1 MVENYELI
9 IIGAGPAG
17 LTASIYASRY
27 RIKNLVIGS
36 QLGGAMALASAVENY
51 PGFER
56 ISGLELTQ
64 KMAQQVKALGAEIIN
79 DSVVEIQNSKSLAV
93 GGADKIQNK
102 FKIQN
107 PSPLVG
113 QTKFKIIT
121 ENGKEYKAR
130 AIILA
135 TGTRRRELGVP
146 GEKEYLGR
154 GVSYCATCDA
164 AFFRDKVVAV
174 IGGANAA
181 VMSADHLARFAK
193 KVYLIYRRKPL
204 RAEPI
209 WVERVEKN
217 PKIEIIYNTN
227 IVRILGKAEFEIQNP
242 KHKIQNKFEIRN
254 LPPGGGTPPK
264 AVVKSEI
271 KEVVGGVE
279 LDSPYRGSKYLVVD
293 GVFIEIGG
301 VPGTELAKSLGVELD
316 EKGFV
321 KVNPDM
327 ETNVPGIFAAGD
339 IANLHGELQQIVI
352 ACAEGAT
359 ATFSAYKY
367 LSKNPLK

>member
-1 MVENYELI
+1 MEDLI

-56 ISGLELTQ
+56 ISGLELAQ
-64 KMAQQVKALGAEIIN
+64 KMAQQVKVLGAEIIN
-79 DSVVEIQNSKSLAV
+79 NSVVKIQNSIRQP
-93 GGADKIQNK
+93 ADKIQ
-102 FKIQN
+102 
-107 PSPLVG
+107 SASRR
-113 QTKFKIIT
+113 TKFKIIT
-121 ENGKEYKAR
+121 EGEKEYQAR

-174 IGGANAA
+174 VGGANAA

-227 IVRILGKAEFEIQNP
+227 IVRILGGTEFEIQNP
-242 KHKIQNKFEIRN
+242 IRQPADKIQNKRECWW
-254 LPPGGGTPPK
+254 
-264 AVVKSEI
+264 
-271 KEVVGGVE
+271 GGV
-279 LDSPYRGSKYLVVD
+279 G
-293 GVFIEIGG
+293 
-301 VPGTELAKSLGVELD
+301 
-316 EKGFV
+316 
-321 KVNPDM
+321 
-327 ETNVPGIFAAGD
+327 
-339 IANLHGELQQIVI
+339 
-352 ACAEGAT
+352 
-359 ATFSAYKY
+359 
-367 LSKNPLK
+367 

>member
-1 MVENYELI
+1 MENYELI
-9 IIGAGPAG
+9 IIGSGPAG

-51 PGFER
+51 PGFAR
-56 ISGLELTQ
+56 ISGLELAQ
-64 KMAQQVKALGAEIIN
+64 KMAKQVKALGAKIVN
-79 DSVVEIQNSKSLAV
+79 DTVIEIQNLPPKA
-93 GGADKIQNK
+93 AA
-102 FKIQN
+102 
-107 PSPLVG
+107 
-113 QTKFKIIT
+113 KFKIIT
-121 ENGKEYKAR
+121 EGGKEYESR

-146 GEKEYLGR
+146 GERKYLGK
-154 GVSYCATCDA
+154 GVSYCAACDA
-164 AFFRDKVVAV
+164 PFFRGKTVAV

-181 VMSADHLARFAK
+181 VTSADHLSRFAK

-217 PKIEIIYNTN
+217 PKIEIVYNTN
-227 IVRILGKAEFEIQNP
+227 IRRIFGDGKVR
-242 KHKIQNKFEIRN
+242 
-254 LPPGGGTPPK
+254 
-264 AVVKSEI
+264 
-271 KEVVGGVE
+271 GVE
-279 LDSPYRGSKYLVVD
+279 LDKPFGGEKYLAVD

-301 VPGTELAKSLGVELD
+301 VPGAELAKSLGVELD

-327 ETNVPGIFAAGD
+327 ETNVPGVFAAGD

-352 ACAEGAT
+352 ACAKGAT
-359 ATFSAYKY
+359 AALSAYKY
-367 LSKNPLK
+367 LQTQH

>member
-1 MVENYELI
+1 MRYDLI

-27 RIKNLVIGS
+27 RINHLVIGKD
-36 QLGGAMALASAVENY
+36 LGGAMALASAVENY
-51 PGFER
+51 PGFKK
-56 ISGLELTQ
+56 ISGLELT
-64 KMAQQVKALGAEIIN
+64 KRMVEQVKGLGGEIIN
-79 DSVVEIQNSKSLAV
+79 DSVIKIQISIRQP
-93 GGADKIQNK
+93 ADKIQNK
-102 FKIQN
+102 SKIQ
-107 PSPLVG
+107 SASWR
-113 QTKFKIIT
+113 TKFKIIT
-121 ENGKEYKAR
+121 ESGKKYEAR

-146 GEKEYLGR
+146 GEKEYLGK

-164 AFFRDKVVAV
+164 TFFRDKTVVV
-174 IGGANAA
+174 VGGANAA
-181 VMSADHLARFAK
+181 VMSADHLSRFAQ

-209 WVERVEKN
+209 WAERVGEN

-227 IVRILGKAEFEIQNP
+227 VIRILGEEKFKMQNA
-242 KHKIQNKFEIRN
+242 N
-254 LPPGGGTPPK
+254 LK
-264 AVVKSEI
+264 MIIKNSKLSE
-271 KEVVGGVE
+271 KGKVGGVE
-279 LDSPYRGSKYLVVD
+279 LDNPYRRSKYLALD
-293 GVFIEIGG
+293 GAFIEIGG

-327 ETNVPGIFAAGD
+327 ETNIPGVFAAGD
-339 IANLHGELQQIVI
+339 IANLHGELQQIII

-359 ATFSAYKY
+359 ATFSVYKY
-367 LSKNPLK
+367 LSSSPQC

>member
-1 MVENYELI
+1 MENYELI
-9 IIGAGPAG
+9 IIGSGPAG

-56 ISGLELTQ
+56 ISGLELAQ

-79 DSVVEIQNSKSLAV
+79 DSVIEMQSVKCKSQNDNL
-93 GGADKIQNK
+93 
-102 FKIQN
+102 
-107 PSPLVG
+107 
-113 QTKFKIIT
+113 KFKIIT
-121 ENGKEYKAR
+121 EGGREYEAK

-154 GVSYCATCDA
+154 GVSYCSTCDA

-174 IGGANAA
+174 VGGANAA

-217 PKIEIIYNTN
+217 PKIEIVYNTN
-227 IVRILGKAEFEIQNP
+227 IIRIFGDGK
-242 KHKIQNKFEIRN
+242 
-254 LPPGGGTPPK
+254 
-264 AVVKSEI
+264 
-271 KEVVGGVE
+271 VGGVE
-279 LDSPYRGSKYLVVD
+279 LDNPYEGNKYLAVD

-301 VPGTELAKSLGVELD
+301 VPGVKLAKSLGVELD

-327 ETNVPGIFAAGD
+327 ETNVPGVFAAGD
-339 IANLHGELQQIVI
+339 IANLHGELQQIII

-359 ATFSAYKY
+359 AAFSAYRF
-367 LSKNPLK
+367 LSKNTS

>member
-1 MVENYELI
+1 MENYELI
-9 IIGAGPAG
+9 IIGSGPAG

-56 ISGLELTQ
+56 ISGLELAQ

-79 DSVVEIQNSKSLAV
+79 DSVIEMQSVKCKSQNDNL
-93 GGADKIQNK
+93 
-102 FKIQN
+102 
-107 PSPLVG
+107 
-113 QTKFKIIT
+113 KFKIIT
-121 ENGKEYKAR
+121 EGGREYEAK

-146 GEKEYLGR
+146 GERKYLGK

-174 IGGANAA
+174 VGGANAA
-181 VMSADHLARFAK
+181 VMSADHLSRFAK

-217 PKIEIIYNTN
+217 PKIEIVYNTN
-227 IVRILGKAEFEIQNP
+227 VLRILGESEFANVKCQMSN
-242 KHKIQNKFEIRN
+242 
-254 LPPGGGTPPK
+254 
-264 AVVKSEI
+264 VKSKSKISNLE
-271 KEVVGGVE
+271 KVGGVE
-279 LDSPYRGSKYLVVD
+279 LDNPYEGNKYLAVD

-301 VPGTELAKSLGVELD
+301 VPGVKLAKSLGVELD

-327 ETNVPGIFAAGD
+327 ETNVPGVFAAGD
-339 IANLHGELQQIVI
+339 IANLHGELQQIII

-367 LSKNPLK
+367 LSKNTS

>member
-1 MVENYELI
+1 MLYDLI

-56 ISGLELTQ
+56 ISGLELAQ
-64 KMAQQVKALGAEIIN
+64 KMAQQVKELGAEIIN
-79 DSVVEIQNSKSLAV
+79 DSVVKIQNSIRQP
-93 GGADKIQNK
+93 ADKIQNK
-102 FKIQN
+102 SKIQ
-107 PSPLVG
+107 SASRR
-113 QTKFKIIT
+113 TKFKIIT
-121 ENGKEYKAR
+121 EGGKEYQAR

-146 GEKEYLGR
+146 GEKEYLGK

-174 IGGANAA
+174 VGGANAA
-181 VMSADHLARFAK
+181 VMSADHLSRFAK

-209 WVERVEKN
+209 WVERVKKN
-217 PKIEIIYNTN
+217 TKIEIIYNTN
-227 IVRILGKAEFEIQNP
+227 IVRILGESEFKIQISIRQP
-242 KHKIQNKFEIRN
+242 ADKFQNKFQIPNSKPE
-254 LPPGGGTPPK
+254 T
-264 AVVKSEI
+264 

-279 LDSPYRGSKYLVVD
+279 LDNPYRGSKYLAVD

-327 ETNVPGIFAAGD
+327 ETNIPGVFAAGD
-339 IANLHGELQQIVI
+339 IANLHGELQQIII

-359 ATFSAYKY
+359 ATFSVYKY
-367 LSKNPLK
+367 LSFSSNVSF

>member
-1 MVENYELI
+1 MEDLI

-56 ISGLELTQ
+56 ISGLELAQ

-79 DSVVEIQNSKSLAV
+79 DSVIKIQNQKSLPCRQAGKIQNKSKIQNSK
-93 GGADKIQNK
+93 
-102 FKIQN
+102 FKI
-107 PSPLVG
+107 
-113 QTKFKIIT
+113 TT
-121 ENGKEYKAR
+121 EGGKEYEAR

-146 GEKEYLGR
+146 GERKYLGK

-164 AFFRDKVVAV
+164 AFFRDRVVAV
-174 IGGANAA
+174 VGGANAA
-181 VMSADHLARFAK
+181 VMSADHLSRFAK

-217 PKIEIIYNTN
+217 PKIEIVYNTN
-227 IVRILGKAEFEIQNP
+227 IIRIFGDGK
-242 KHKIQNKFEIRN
+242 
-254 LPPGGGTPPK
+254 
-264 AVVKSEI
+264 
-271 KEVVGGVE
+271 VGGVE
-279 LDSPYRGSKYLVVD
+279 LDNPYEGNKYLAVD

-327 ETNVPGIFAAGD
+327 ETNVPGVFAAGD
-339 IANLHGELQQIVI
+339 IANIHGELQQIII

-359 ATFSAYKY
+359 ATFSVYKY
-367 LSKNPLK
+367 LSSSTNASF

>member
-1 MVENYELI
+1 MVDLV
-9 IIGAGPAG
+9 IIGSGPAG

-27 RIKNLVIGS
+27 RIGNLVIGKEV
-36 QLGGAMALASAVENY
+36 GGAMALASAVENY

-56 ISGLELTQ
+56 VSGLELAQ
-64 KMAQQVKALGAEIIN
+64 KMTQQVKALEAEIIN
-79 DSVVEIQNSKSLAV
+79 DSVVEIQPPPSKTEGSSLA
-93 GGADKIQNK
+93 K
-102 FKIQN
+102 
-107 PSPLVG
+107 
-113 QTKFKIIT
+113 KFKIIT
-121 ENGKEYKAR
+121 EGGKEYETK

-209 WVERVEKN
+209 WIERVKEN

-227 IVRILGKAEFEIQNP
+227 VVRILGE
-242 KHKIQNKFEIRN
+242 
-254 LPPGGGTPPK
+254 
-264 AVVKSEI
+264 
-271 KEVVGGVE
+271 KEVVSRVE
-279 LDSPYRGSKYLVVD
+279 LDSPYRGRKYLAVE

-316 EKGFV
+316 EKRFV

-327 ETNVPGIFAAGD
+327 ETNVSGVFAAGD
-339 IANLHGELQQIVI
+339 IANLHGEIQQIIV
-352 ACAEGAT
+352 ACAEGAI
-359 ATFSAYKY
+359 AAFSVYKY
-367 LSKNPLK
+367 LSSANVVF

>member
-1 MVENYELI
+1 MVFDLI
-9 IIGAGPAG
+9 VIGSGPGG

-27 RIKNLVIGS
+27 RIKNLVIGN

-51 PGFER
+51 PGFEQ
-56 ISGLELTQ
+56 ISGLELAQ

-79 DSVVEIQNSKSLAV
+79 DSVIKIQNSICQP
-93 GGADKIQNK
+93 ADKIQ
-102 FKIQN
+102 
-107 PSPLVG
+107 SASRR
-113 QTKFKIIT
+113 TKFKIIT
-121 ENGKEYKAR
+121 EGGKEYQAR

-135 TGTRRRELGVP
+135 TGTKRRELGVP
-146 GEKEYLGR
+146 GEKEYLGK

-193 KVYLIYRRKPL
+193 KIYLIYRRKPL

-227 IVRILGKAEFEIQNP
+227 IVKILGESEF
-242 KHKIQNKFEIRN
+242 KIQNSKSKFQNKFKIQN
-254 LPPGGGTPPK
+254 LKLKTP
-264 AVVKSEI
+264 EL
-271 KEVVGGVE
+271 VGGVE
-279 LDSPYRGSKYLVVD
+279 LDNPYQGNKYLAVD

-301 VPGTELAKSLGVELD
+301 TPGTELAKSLGVELD

-327 ETNVPGIFAAGD
+327 ETNIPGVFAAGD
-339 IANLHGELQQIVI
+339 ITNFHGKLQQIVI
-352 ACAEGAT
+352 ACAEGAI
-359 ATFSAYKY
+359 AAFSVYRY
-367 LSKNPLK
+367 LSKNTS

>member
-1 MVENYELI
+1 MEKYDLI
-9 IIGAGPAG
+9 IIGSGPAG

-56 ISGLELTQ
+56 ISGLELAQ
-64 KMAQQVKALGAEIIN
+64 KMARQVQALGAEIIN
-79 DSVVEIQNSKSLAV
+79 DSVVKIQNSIRQL
-93 GGADKIQNK
+93 ADKIQNK
-102 FKIQN
+102 FKIPACRQAGQN
-107 PSPLVG
+107 S
-113 QTKFKIIT
+113 KFKIIT
-121 ENGKEYKAR
+121 EEGKEYEAK

-135 TGTRRRELGVP
+135 TGTKRRELGVP
-146 GEKEYLGR
+146 GEKEYLGK
-154 GVSYCATCDA
+154 GVGYCATCDA
-164 AFFRDKVVAV
+164 TFFRGKVVAV
-174 IGGANAA
+174 VGGANAA
-181 VMSADHLARFAK
+181 VMSADHLSRFAK

-217 PKIEIIYNTN
+217 PKIEIVYNTN
-227 IVRILGKAEFEIQNP
+227 IVKILGEK
-242 KHKIQNKFEIRN
+242 KFKMQISKSKMTIKN
-254 LPPGGGTPPK
+254 LK
-264 AVVKSEI
+264 LNEEEKVAA
-271 KEVVGGVE
+271 VE
-279 LDSPYRGSKYLVVD
+279 LDNFYKGKKYLAVE

-327 ETNVPGIFAAGD
+327 ETNVPGVFAAGD
-339 IANLHGELQQIVI
+339 IANLHGELQQIII
-352 ACAEGAT
+352 ACGEGAT
-359 ATFSAYKY
+359 AAFSAYKY
-367 LSKNPLK
+367 LRERRV

>member
-1 MVENYELI
+1 MENYELI
-9 IIGAGPAG
+9 IIGSGPAG

-56 ISGLELTQ
+56 ISGLELAQ

-79 DSVVEIQNSKSLAV
+79 DSVIEMQSVKCKSQNDNL
-93 GGADKIQNK
+93 
-102 FKIQN
+102 
-107 PSPLVG
+107 
-113 QTKFKIIT
+113 KFKIIT
-121 ENGKEYKAR
+121 EGGREYESR

-146 GEKEYLGR
+146 GERKYLGK

-174 IGGANAA
+174 VGGANAA
-181 VMSADHLARFAK
+181 VMSADHLSRFAK

-217 PKIEIIYNTN
+217 PKIEIVYDTN
-227 IVRILGKAEFEIQNP
+227 VLRILGESEFAN
-242 KHKIQNKFEIRN
+242 
-254 LPPGGGTPPK
+254 
-264 AVVKSEI
+264 VKSQMSNVKSKSKISNLE
-271 KEVVGGVE
+271 KVGGVE
-279 LDSPYRGSKYLVVD
+279 LDNPYEGNKYLAVD

-327 ETNVPGIFAAGD
+327 ETNVPGVFAAGD
-339 IANLHGELQQIVI
+339 IANLHGELQQIII

-367 LSKNPLK
+367 LSKNTS

>member
-1 MVENYELI
+1 MEDLI

-27 RIKNLVIGS
+27 RIKNLVIGKD
-36 QLGGAMALASAVENY
+36 LGGAMALASAVENY

-56 ISGLELTQ
+56 ISGLDLAQ
-64 KMAQQVKALGAEIIN
+64 KMARQAKSLGAEIVN
-79 DSVVEIQNSKSLAV
+79 DSVVEIKNEKL
-93 GGADKIQNK
+93 KIKNYNAK
-102 FKIQN
+102 FKI
-107 PSPLVG
+107 L
-113 QTKFKIIT
+113 T
-121 ENGKEYKAR
+121 ESGKEYEAR

-146 GEKEYLGR
+146 GEKEYLGK

-164 AFFRDKVVAV
+164 AFFCGKTVAV

-209 WVERVEKN
+209 WVERVEEN

-227 IVRILGKAEFEIQNP
+227 IVRILGESEFEN
-242 KHKIQNKFEIRN
+242 
-254 LPPGGGTPPK
+254 
-264 AVVKSEI
+264 VKSKSKTRLPDGQVSNLE
-271 KEVVGGVE
+271 KVGGVE
-279 LDSPYRGSKYLVVD
+279 LDNPYQGNRYLAVD
-293 GVFIEIGG
+293 GVFVEIGG
-301 VPGTELAKSLGVELD
+301 VPGTALAKSLGVELD

-327 ETNVPGIFAAGD
+327 ETNVPGVFAAGD

-352 ACAEGAT
+352 ACAEGAI
-359 ATFSAYKY
+359 AAFSAYKY
-367 LSKNPLK
+367 LSRG

>member
-1 MVENYELI
+1 MENYELI
-9 IIGAGPAG
+9 IIGSGPAG

-56 ISGLELTQ
+56 ISGLELAQ
-64 KMAQQVKALGAEIIN
+64 KMAQQVKTLGAEIIN
-79 DSVVEIQNSKSLAV
+79 DSVVKIQNSIRQLA
-93 GGADKIQNK
+93 GKIQNK
-102 FKIQN
+102 SKIPACRQAGQN
-107 PSPLVG
+107 S
-113 QTKFKIIT
+113 KFKITT
-121 ENGKEYKAR
+121 EEGKEYGAR

-146 GEKEYLGR
+146 GERKYLGK

-174 IGGANAA
+174 VGGANAA
-181 VMSADHLARFAK
+181 VMSADHLSRFAK

-217 PKIEIIYNTN
+217 PKIEIVYDTN
-227 IVRILGKAEFEIQNP
+227 VLRILGESEFAN
-242 KHKIQNKFEIRN
+242 
-254 LPPGGGTPPK
+254 
-264 AVVKSEI
+264 VKSQMSNVKSKSKISNLE
-271 KEVVGGVE
+271 KVGGVE
-279 LDSPYRGSKYLVVD
+279 LDNPYEGNKYLAVD

-327 ETNVPGIFAAGD
+327 ETNVPGVFAAGD
-339 IANLHGELQQIVI
+339 IANLHGELQQIII

-367 LSKNPLK
+367 LSKNTS

>member
-1 MVENYELI
+1 MENYELI
-9 IIGAGPAG
+9 IIGSGPAS

-56 ISGLELTQ
+56 ISGLELAQ
-64 KMAQQVKALGAEIIN
+64 KMAQQAKALGAEIIN
-79 DSVVEIQNSKSLAV
+79 DSVIEMQSVKCLPVRQAGKSQNDNL
-93 GGADKIQNK
+93 
-102 FKIQN
+102 
-107 PSPLVG
+107 
-113 QTKFKIIT
+113 KFKIIT
-121 ENGKEYKAR
+121 EGGREYEAK

-146 GEKEYLGR
+146 GERKYLGK

-174 IGGANAA
+174 VGGANAA
-181 VMSADHLARFAK
+181 VMSADHLSRFAK

-217 PKIEIIYNTN
+217 PKIEIVYNTN
-227 IVRILGKAEFEIQNP
+227 VLRILGESEFAN
-242 KHKIQNKFEIRN
+242 
-254 LPPGGGTPPK
+254 
-264 AVVKSEI
+264 VKSQTRLPDGQVSNVKSKSKISNLE
-271 KEVVGGVE
+271 KVGGVE
-279 LDSPYRGSKYLVVD
+279 LDNPYEGNKYLAVV

-327 ETNVPGIFAAGD
+327 ETNVPGVFAAGD
-339 IANLHGELQQIVI
+339 IANLHGELQQIII

-359 ATFSAYKY
+359 AAFSAYRF
-367 LSKNPLK
+367 LSKNTS

>member
-1 MVENYELI
+1 MRYDLI

-27 RIKNLVIGS
+27 RINHLVIGKD
-36 QLGGAMALASAVENY
+36 LGGAMALASAVENY
-51 PGFER
+51 PGFKK
-56 ISGLELTQ
+56 ISGLELT
-64 KMAQQVKALGAEIIN
+64 KRMVEQVKGLGGEIIN
-79 DSVVEIQNSKSLAV
+79 DSVIKIQISIRQP
-93 GGADKIQNK
+93 ADKIQNK
-102 FKIQN
+102 SKIQ
-107 PSPLVG
+107 SASWR
-113 QTKFKIIT
+113 TKFKIIT
-121 ENGKEYKAR
+121 ESGKKYEAR

-146 GEKEYLGR
+146 GEKEYLGK

-164 AFFRDKVVAV
+164 TFFRDKTVVV
-174 IGGANAA
+174 VGGANAA
-181 VMSADHLARFAK
+181 VMSADHLSRFAQ

-209 WVERVEKN
+209 WAERVGEN

-227 IVRILGKAEFEIQNP
+227 VIRILGEEKFKMQNE
-242 KHKIQNKFEIRN
+242 KSN
-254 LPPGGGTPPK
+254 PPAGGK
-264 AVVKSEI
+264 NSKLSE
-271 KEVVGGVE
+271 KGKVGGVE
-279 LDSPYRGSKYLVVD
+279 LDNPCQGNKYLAVD

-301 VPGTELAKSLGVELD
+301 VPGAELAKSLGVELD
-316 EKGFV
+316 EKGFA

-327 ETNVPGIFAAGD
+327 ETNVPGVFAAGD

-359 ATFSAYKY
+359 AAFSVYRY
-367 LSKNPLK
+367 LTKNTSKLPY

>member
-1 MVENYELI
+1 MEDLI

-56 ISGLELTQ
+56 ISGLELAQ
-64 KMAQQVKALGAEIIN
+64 KMAQQVKVLGAEIIN
-79 DSVVEIQNSKSLAV
+79 NSVVKIQNSIRQP
-93 GGADKIQNK
+93 ADKIQ
-102 FKIQN
+102 
-107 PSPLVG
+107 SASRR
-113 QTKFKIIT
+113 TKFKIIT
-121 ENGKEYKAR
+121 EGEKEYQAR

-174 IGGANAA
+174 VGGANAA

-227 IVRILGKAEFEIQNP
+227 IVRILGGTEFEIQNP
-242 KHKIQNKFEIRN
+242 KHKIQNKSKIQSASRRTKF
-254 LPPGGGTPPK
+254 K
-264 AVVKSEI
+264 I
-271 KEVVGGVE
+271 KESVGGVE
-279 LDSPYRGSKYLVVD
+279 LDNPYQGNKYLAVD

-316 EKGFV
+316 KKGFV

-327 ETNVPGIFAAGD
+327 ETNVPGVFAAGD

-352 ACAEGAT
+352 ACSEGAI
-359 ATFSAYKY
+359 AAFSVYKF
-367 LSKNPLK
+367 LEKSK

>member
-1 MVENYELI
+1 MLYDLI

-56 ISGLELTQ
+56 ISGLELAQ

-79 DSVVEIQNSKSLAV
+79 NSVVKIQNSKF
-93 GGADKIQNK
+93 KTQNK
-102 FKIQN
+102 SKIQN
-107 PSPLVG
+107 P
-113 QTKFKIIT
+113 KFKIIT
-121 ENGKEYKAR
+121 ESGKEYQAR

-146 GEKEYLGR
+146 GEKEYLGK

-174 IGGANAA
+174 VGGANAA
-181 VMSADHLARFAK
+181 VMSADHLSRFAK

-209 WVERVEKN
+209 WVERVKKN
-217 PKIEIIYNTN
+217 TKIEIIYNTN
-227 IVRILGKAEFEIQNP
+227 IVRILGESEFKIQISIRQP
-242 KHKIQNKFEIRN
+242 ADKFQNKFQIPNSKPE
-254 LPPGGGTPPK
+254 T
-264 AVVKSEI
+264 

-279 LDSPYRGSKYLVVD
+279 LDNPYRGSKYLAVD

-327 ETNVPGIFAAGD
+327 ETNIPGVFAAGD
-339 IANLHGELQQIVI
+339 IANLHGELQQIII

-359 ATFSAYKY
+359 ATFSVYKY
-367 LSKNPLK
+367 LSFSSNVSF